1 MPNQHLLIQ
10 HIPQVPEPNAILPC
24 RRLGLVANRPQRLH
38 AGRVDALHGVD
49 ELQLAL
55 EGGDHGGLLGGGAR
69 EGQRGEAQE
78 VV

>member
-1 MPNQHLLIQ
+1 MPDQHLPIQ
-10 HIPQVPEPNAILPC
+10 HIPQVLEPNAILP
-24 RRLGLVANRPQRLH
+24 RRHLGLVANRAQRLH

-49 ELQLAL
+49 ELELAL
-55 EGGDHGGLLGGGAR
+55 QRGDHGGLLGGGAR